1 MVEKQLKDI
10 TISDLLNKYIFVE
23 GDLGNSADV
32 YNDNSNYMVTF
43 VENTSEELA
52 LSAKGVTKVYDAVKI
67 ALKDVTG
74 TASTDIKKGTVIVR
88 LEKNSDALKNIVKVS
103 VRTDINN
110 TYNIPVRPSDAYV
123 AINQEHYTGEEG
135 IALLLGVSESAKSFN
150 DIVNFN
156 PSLEL
161 LDADELLKNLKDT
174 TPAKVATLTTTAD
187 KGSSYSSSS
196 ASIVG
201 TGSDSKETSPSTS
214 GSETGK

>member
-43 VENTSEELA
+43 VENTSEESA
-52 LSAKGVTKVYDAVKI
+52 LSASGVTKVYDAVKI

-74 TASTDIKKGTVIVR
+74 TASADIKKGTVIAR

-161 LDADELLKNLKDT
+161 LDADELLKNLKDM
-174 TPAKVATLTTTAD
+174 TPAKAAAQPSVATPTATTD
-187 KGSSYSSSS
+187 
-196 ASIVG
+196 
-201 TGSDSKETSPSTS
+201 TGSDSKETTSSTS
-214 GSETGK
+214 DSEKAK

>member
-10 TISDLLNKYIFVE
+10 MISDLLNKYIFVE

-43 VENTSEELA
+43 VENTSEESS
-52 LSAKGVTKVYDAVKI
+52 LSASGVTKVYDAVKI

-123 AINQEHYTGEEG
+123 AINQEHYTWEEG

-161 LDADELLKNLKDT
+161 LDADELLKNLKDM
-174 TPAKVATLTTTAD
+174 TPAKAAAQPSVATPTATTGT
-187 KGSSYSSSS
+187 YS
-196 ASIVG
+196 G
-201 TGSDSKETSPSTS
+201 SKETTSSTS
-214 GSETGK
+214 DSEKAK

>member
-10 TISDLLNKYIFVE
+10 KISDLLNKYIFVE

-43 VENTSEELA
+43 VENTSEESA
-52 LSAKGVTKVYDAVKI
+52 LSASGVTNVYDAVKI

-74 TASTDIKKGTVIVR
+74 TASADIKKGTVIAR

-161 LDADELLKNLKDT
+161 LDADELLKNLKDM
-174 TPAKVATLTTTAD
+174 TPAKAAAQPSVATPTAPTAPKAPKAD
-187 KGSSYSSSS
+187 
-196 ASIVG
+196 
-201 TGSDSKETSPSTS
+201 TGSDSKETTPSTS

>member
-43 VENTSEELA
+43 VENTSEESA
-52 LSAKGVTKVYDAVKI
+52 LSASGVTKVYDAVKI

-74 TASTDIKKGTVIVR
+74 TASADIKKGTVIAR
-88 LEKNSDALKNIVKVS
+88 LEKNSDTLKNIVKVS

-161 LDADELLKNLKDT
+161 LDADELLKNLKDM
-174 TPAKVATLTTTAD
+174 TPAKAAAQPSVATPMATA
-187 KGSSYSSSS
+187 
-196 ASIVG
+196 G
-201 TGSDSKETSPSTS
+201 TGSDSKEITPSTS

>member
-43 VENTSEELA
+43 VENTSEESA
-52 LSAKGVTKVYDAVKI
+52 LSASGVTKVYDAVKI

-74 TASTDIKKGTVIVR
+74 TASADIKKGTVIAR

-161 LDADELLKNLKDT
+161 LDADELLKNLKDM
-174 TPAKVATLTTTAD
+174 TPAKAAAQPSVATPTATT
-187 KGSSYSSSS
+187 
-196 ASIVG
+196 G
-201 TGSDSKETSPSTS
+201 TGSDSKETTSSTS
-214 GSETGK
+214 DSEKAK

>member
-43 VENTSEELA
+43 VENTSEESA
-52 LSAKGVTKVYDAVKI
+52 LSASGVTKVYDAVKI

-74 TASTDIKKGTVIVR
+74 TASADIKKGTVIAR

-161 LDADELLKNLKDT
+161 LDADELLKNLKDM
-174 TPAKVATLTTTAD
+174 TPAKAAAQPSVATPTATT
-187 KGSSYSSSS
+187 
-196 ASIVG
+196 G
-201 TGSDSKETSPSTS
+201 TSSDSKETSPSTS
-214 GSETGK
+214 DSEKAK

>member
-43 VENTSEELA
+43 VENTSEESA
-52 LSAKGVTKVYDAVKI
+52 LSASGVTKVYDAVKI

-74 TASTDIKKGTVIVR
+74 TASADIKKGTVIAR

-161 LDADELLKNLKDT
+161 LDADELLKNLKDM
-174 TPAKVATLTTTAD
+174 TPAKAAAQPSVATPTAPKAD
-187 KGSSYSSSS
+187 
-196 ASIVG
+196 
-201 TGSDSKETSPSTS
+201 TGSDSKETTSSTS
-214 GSETGK
+214 GSESAK

>member
-10 TISDLLNKYIFVE
+10 KISDLLNKYIFVE

-43 VENTSEELA
+43 VENTSEESA
-52 LSAKGVTKVYDAVKI
+52 LSASGVTKVYDAVKI

-74 TASTDIKKGTVIVR
+74 TASADIKKGTVIAR

-161 LDADELLKNLKDT
+161 LDADELLKNLKDM
-174 TPAKVATLTTTAD
+174 TPAKENTSTSTDD
-187 KGSSYSSSS
+187 KSSSS
-196 ASIVG
+196 SSTPTDTTG
-201 TGSDSKETSPSTS
+201 TVSDSKETTPSTS
-214 GSETGK
+214 GSEAGK

>member
-10 TISDLLNKYIFVE
+10 KISDLLNKYIFVE

-43 VENTSEELA
+43 VENTSEESA
-52 LSAKGVTKVYDAVKI
+52 LSASGVTKVYDAVKI

-74 TASTDIKKGTVIVR
+74 TASADIKKGTVIAR

-161 LDADELLKNLKDT
+161 LDADELLKNLKDM
-174 TPAKVATLTTTAD
+174 TPAKAAAQPSVATPTTTT
-187 KGSSYSSSS
+187 
-196 ASIVG
+196 G
-201 TGSDSKETSPSTS
+201 TGSDSKETTSSTS
-214 GSETGK
+214 GSESGK

>member
-1 MVEKQLKDI
+1 MD
-10 TISDLLNKYIFVE
+10 FVE

-43 VENTSEELA
+43 VENTSEESA
-52 LSAKGVTKVYDAVKI
+52 LSASGVTKVYDAVKI

-74 TASTDIKKGTVIVR
+74 TASADIKKGTVIAR

-161 LDADELLKNLKDT
+161 LDADELLKNLKDM
-174 TPAKVATLTTTAD
+174 TPAKAAAQPSVATPTATT
-187 KGSSYSSSS
+187 
-196 ASIVG
+196 G
-201 TGSDSKETSPSTS
+201 TSSDSKETSPSTS
-214 GSETGK
+214 DSEKAK

>member
-10 TISDLLNKYIFVE
+10 KISDLLNKYIFVE

-43 VENTSEELA
+43 VENTSEESA
-52 LSAKGVTKVYDAVKI
+52 LSASGVTKVYDAVKI

-74 TASTDIKKGTVIVR
+74 TASADIKKGTVIAR

-161 LDADELLKNLKDT
+161 LDADELLKNLKDM
-174 TPAKVATLTTTAD
+174 TPAKAVAQPSVATPTAPKAD
-187 KGSSYSSSS
+187 
-196 ASIVG
+196 
-201 TGSDSKETSPSTS
+201 TGSDSKETTPSTS
-214 GSETGK
+214 GSEKAK

>member
-10 TISDLLNKYIFVE
+10 KISDLLNKYIFVE

-43 VENTSEELA
+43 VENTSEESA
-52 LSAKGVTKVYDAVKI
+52 LSASGVTKVYDAVKI

-74 TASTDIKKGTVIVR
+74 TASADIKKGTVIAR

-161 LDADELLKNLKDT
+161 LGADELLKNLKDM
-174 TPAKVATLTTTAD
+174 TPAKALTTTAD

-196 ASIVG
+196 ASTVG
-201 TGSDSKETSPSTS
+201 TGSDSKETTPSTS

>member
-10 TISDLLNKYIFVE
+10 KISDLLNKYIFVE

-43 VENTSEELA
+43 VENTSEESA
-52 LSAKGVTKVYDAVKI
+52 LSASGVTKVYDAVKI

-74 TASTDIKKGTVIVR
+74 TASADIKKGTVIAR

-161 LDADELLKNLKDT
+161 LDADELLKNLKDM
-174 TPAKVATLTTTAD
+174 TPAKAAAQPSVATPTTTT
-187 KGSSYSSSS
+187 
-196 ASIVG
+196 G
-201 TGSDSKETSPSTS
+201 TGSNSKETTSSTS
-214 GSETGK
+214 GSESGK

>member
-10 TISDLLNKYIFVE
+10 KISDLLNKYIFVE

-43 VENTSEELA
+43 VENTSEESA
-52 LSAKGVTKVYDAVKI
+52 LSASGVTNVYDAVKI
-67 ALKDVTG
+67 SLKDVTG
-74 TASTDIKKGTVIVR
+74 TASADIKKGTVIAR

-161 LDADELLKNLKDT
+161 LDADELLKNLKDM
-174 TPAKVATLTTTAD
+174 TPAKAAAQPSVATPTAPKAD
-187 KGSSYSSSS
+187 
-196 ASIVG
+196 
-201 TGSDSKETSPSTS
+201 TGSDSKETTPSTS

>member
-43 VENTSEELA
+43 VENTSEESA
-52 LSAKGVTKVYDAVKI
+52 LSASGVTKVYDAVKI

-74 TASTDIKKGTVIVR
+74 TASADIKKGTVIAR

-161 LDADELLKNLKDT
+161 LDADELLKNLKDM
-174 TPAKVATLTTTAD
+174 TPAKAVAQPSTSTPTAT
-187 KGSSYSSSS
+187 
-196 ASIVG
+196 
-201 TGSDSKETSPSTS
+201 TGSDSKETTSSTS
-214 GSETGK
+214 GSESGK

>member
-43 VENTSEELA
+43 VENTSEESA
-52 LSAKGVTKVYDAVKI
+52 LSASEVTKVYDAVKI

-74 TASTDIKKGTVIVR
+74 TASADIKKGTVIAR

-161 LDADELLKNLKDT
+161 LDADELLKNLKDM
-174 TPAKVATLTTTAD
+174 TPAKAAAQPSVATPTATTT
-187 KGSSYSSSS
+187 
-196 ASIVG
+196 
-201 TGSDSKETSPSTS
+201 TGSDGKETTSSTS
-214 GSETGK
+214 GSESGK

>member
-43 VENTSEELA
+43 VENTSEESS
-52 LSAKGVTKVYDAVKI
+52 LSASGVTKVYDAVKI
-67 ALKDVTG
+67 DLKDVTG
-74 TASTDIKKGTVIVR
+74 TASADIKKGTVIAR

-161 LDADELLKNLKDT
+161 LDADELLKNLKDM
-174 TPAKVATLTTTAD
+174 TPAKAAAQPSVATPMATA
-187 KGSSYSSSS
+187 
-196 ASIVG
+196 G
-201 TGSDSKETSPSTS
+201 TGSDSKETTSSTS
-214 GSETGK
+214 GSEAGK

>member
-43 VENTSEELA
+43 VENTSEESA
-52 LSAKGVTKVYDAVKI
+52 LSASGVTKVYDAVKI

-74 TASTDIKKGTVIVR
+74 TASADIKKGTVIAR

-161 LDADELLKNLKDT
+161 LDADELLKNLKDM
-174 TPAKVATLTTTAD
+174 TPAKAATLTTTAD

-196 ASIVG
+196 SSIVG
-201 TGSDSKETSPSTS
+201 TGSDSKETTPSTS
-214 GSETGK
+214 GSEAGK

>member
-10 TISDLLNKYIFVE
+10 KISDLLNKYIFVE

-43 VENTSEELA
+43 VENTSEESA
-52 LSAKGVTKVYDAVKI
+52 LSASGVTKVYDAVKI

-74 TASTDIKKGTVIVR
+74 TASADIKKGTVIAR

-161 LDADELLKNLKDT
+161 LDADELLKNLKDM
-174 TPAKVATLTTTAD
+174 TPAKAAAQPSVATPTTTT
-187 KGSSYSSSS
+187 
-196 ASIVG
+196 G
-201 TGSDSKETSPSTS
+201 TGSNSKETTSSTS
-214 GSETGK
+214 GSEAGK

>member
-32 YNDNSNYMVTF
+32 YNDNSNYMITF
-43 VENTSEELA
+43 VENTSEESA
-52 LSAKGVTKVYDAVKI
+52 LSASGVTKVYDAVKI

-161 LDADELLKNLKDT
+161 LDADELLKNLKDM
-174 TPAKVATLTTTAD
+174 TPAKAAAVPT
-187 KGSSYSSSS
+187 SSSSS
-196 ASIVG
+196 APKAT
-201 TGSDSKETSPSTS
+201 TGSDSKETTPSTS

>member
-32 YNDNSNYMVTF
+32 YNDNSNYMITF
-43 VENTSEELA
+43 VENTDEESA
-52 LSAKGVTKVYDAVKI
+52 LTSNGVTKVYDAVKI
-67 ALKDVTG
+67 PLKDVTG
-74 TASTDIKKGTVIVR
+74 TASNDIKKGTVIVR

-110 TYNIPVRPSDAYV
+110 TYNIPVHPSDAYV

-161 LDADELLKNLKDT
+161 LNADELLKNLKDMAQSQAV
-174 TPAKVATLTTTAD
+174 P
-187 KGSSYSSSS
+187 SS
-196 ASIVG
+196 AS
-201 TGSDSKETSPSTS
+201 TATAGSDSKATTSSTS
-214 GSETGK
+214 DSEKAK

>member
-43 VENTSEELA
+43 VENTSEESA
-52 LSAKGVTKVYDAVKI
+52 LSASGVTKVYDAVKI
-67 ALKDVTG
+67 ALKDATG
-74 TASTDIKKGTVIVR
+74 TASADIKKGTVIAR

-161 LDADELLKNLKDT
+161 LDADELLKNLKDM
-174 TPAKVATLTTTAD
+174 TPAKAAAVSTSTSTSTPTAT
-187 KGSSYSSSS
+187 
-196 ASIVG
+196 
-201 TGSDSKETSPSTS
+201 TGSDSKETTSSTS
-214 GSETGK
+214 GSESAK

>member
-10 TISDLLNKYIFVE
+10 KISDLLNKYIFVE

-43 VENTSEELA
+43 VENTSEESA
-52 LSAKGVTKVYDAVKI
+52 LSASGVTKVYDAVKI

-74 TASTDIKKGTVIVR
+74 TASADIKKGTVIAR

-161 LDADELLKNLKDT
+161 LDADELLKNLKDM
-174 TPAKVATLTTTAD
+174 TPAKAAAQPSVATPTTTTGT
-187 KGSSYSSSS
+187 GSNSKETTSS
-196 ASIVG
+196 AS
-201 TGSDSKETSPSTS
+201 
-214 GSETGK
+214 GSESGK

>member
-10 TISDLLNKYIFVE
+10 KISDLLNKYIFVE

-43 VENTSEELA
+43 VENTSEESA
-52 LSAKGVTKVYDAVKI
+52 LSASGVTKVYDAVKI

-74 TASTDIKKGTVIVR
+74 TASADIKKGTVIAR

-161 LDADELLKNLKDT
+161 LDADELLKNLKDM
-174 TPAKVATLTTTAD
+174 TPAKAAAQPSVATPTTT
-187 KGSSYSSSS
+187 
-196 ASIVG
+196 
-201 TGSDSKETSPSTS
+201 TGSDSKETTS
-214 GSETGK
+214 SASDSEKAK

>member
-43 VENTSEELA
+43 VENTSEESA
-52 LSAKGVTKVYDAVKI
+52 LSASGVTKVYDAVKI

-74 TASTDIKKGTVIVR
+74 TASADIKKGTVIVR

-161 LDADELLKNLKDT
+161 LDADELLKNLKDM
-174 TPAKVATLTTTAD
+174 TPSKAAAQPSVATPKATT
-187 KGSSYSSSS
+187 
-196 ASIVG
+196 G
-201 TGSDSKETSPSTS
+201 TGSDSKETTSSTS
-214 GSETGK
+214 GSESAK

>member
-43 VENTSEELA
+43 VENTSEESA
-52 LSAKGVTKVYDAVKI
+52 LSASGVTKVYDAVKI
-67 ALKDVTG
+67 ALKDATG

-161 LDADELLKNLKDT
+161 LDADELLKNLKDM
-174 TPAKVATLTTTAD
+174 TPAKAAAQPSVATPTATT
-187 KGSSYSSSS
+187 
-196 ASIVG
+196 G
-201 TGSDSKETSPSTS
+201 TGSDSKETTSSTS
-214 GSETGK
+214 DSEKAK

>member
-43 VENTSEELA
+43 VENTSEESA
-52 LSAKGVTKVYDAVKI
+52 LSASGVTKVYDAVKI

-74 TASTDIKKGTVIVR
+74 TASADIKKGTVIAR
-88 LEKNSDALKNIVKVS
+88 LEKNSDDLKNIVKVS

-161 LDADELLKNLKDT
+161 LDADELLKNLKDM
-174 TPAKVATLTTTAD
+174 TPAKAAAQPSVATPTATTD
-187 KGSSYSSSS
+187 
-196 ASIVG
+196 
-201 TGSDSKETSPSTS
+201 TGSDSKETTSSTS
-214 GSETGK
+214 GSESGK

>member
-10 TISDLLNKYIFVE
+10 KISDLLNKYIFVE

-43 VENTSEELA
+43 VENTSEESA
-52 LSAKGVTKVYDAVKI
+52 LSASGVTKVYDAVKI

-74 TASTDIKKGTVIVR
+74 TASADIKKGTVIAR

-161 LDADELLKNLKDT
+161 LDADELLKNLKDM
-174 TPAKVATLTTTAD
+174 TPAKAAAQPSVATPTTTT
-187 KGSSYSSSS
+187 
-196 ASIVG
+196 G
-201 TGSDSKETSPSTS
+201 TGTDSKETTSSTS
-214 GSETGK
+214 GSESGK

>member
-10 TISDLLNKYIFVE
+10 KISDLLNKYIFVE

-43 VENTSEELA
+43 VENTSEESA
-52 LSAKGVTKVYDAVKI
+52 LSASGVTKVYDAVKI

-74 TASTDIKKGTVIVR
+74 TASADIKKGTVIAR

-161 LDADELLKNLKDT
+161 LDADELLKNLKDM
-174 TPAKVATLTTTAD
+174 TPAKAAAQPSVATPTATTD
-187 KGSSYSSSS
+187 
-196 ASIVG
+196 
-201 TGSDSKETSPSTS
+201 TGSDSKETTSSTS
-214 GSETGK
+214 GSESGK

>member
-43 VENTSEELA
+43 VENTSEESA
-52 LSAKGVTKVYDAVKI
+52 LSASGVTKVYDAVKI

-74 TASTDIKKGTVIVR
+74 TASADIKKGTVIVR

-161 LDADELLKNLKDT
+161 LDADELLKNLKDM
-174 TPAKVATLTTTAD
+174 TPAKSAAVPTSAPKAD
-187 KGSSYSSSS
+187 
-196 ASIVG
+196 
-201 TGSDSKETSPSTS
+201 TGSDSKETTSSTS
-214 GSETGK
+214 GSESGK

>member
-43 VENTSEELA
+43 VENTSEESA
-52 LSAKGVTKVYDAVKI
+52 LSASGVTKVYDAVKI

-161 LDADELLKNLKDT
+161 LDADELLKNLKDM
-174 TPAKVATLTTTAD
+174 TPAKAAAQPSVATHTATT
-187 KGSSYSSSS
+187 
-196 ASIVG
+196 G
-201 TGSDSKETSPSTS
+201 TGSDSKETTSSTS
-214 GSETGK
+214 DSEKAK

>member
-10 TISDLLNKYIFVE
+10 KISDLLNKYIFVE

-43 VENTSEELA
+43 VENTSEESA
-52 LSAKGVTKVYDAVKI
+52 LSASGVTNVYDAVKI

-74 TASTDIKKGTVIVR
+74 TASADIKKGTVIAR

-161 LDADELLKNLKDT
+161 LDADELLKNLKDM
-174 TPAKVATLTTTAD
+174 TPAKAAAQPSVATPTAPTAPKAD
-187 KGSSYSSSS
+187 
-196 ASIVG
+196 
-201 TGSDSKETSPSTS
+201 TGSDSKETTPSTS

>member
-10 TISDLLNKYIFVE
+10 KISDLLNKYIFVE

-43 VENTSEELA
+43 VENTSEESA
-52 LSAKGVTKVYDAVKI
+52 LSASGVTKVYDAVKI

-74 TASTDIKKGTVIVR
+74 TASADIKKGTVIAR

-161 LDADELLKNLKDT
+161 LDADELLKNLKDM
-174 TPAKVATLTTTAD
+174 TPAKAAAQPSVATPTAPTAPKAD
-187 KGSSYSSSS
+187 
-196 ASIVG
+196 
-201 TGSDSKETSPSTS
+201 TGSDSKETTPSTS
-214 GSETGK
+214 GSESGK

>member
-43 VENTSEELA
+43 VENTSEESA
-52 LSAKGVTKVYDAVKI
+52 LSASGVTKVYDAVKI

-74 TASTDIKKGTVIVR
+74 TASADIKKGTVIAR

-161 LDADELLKNLKDT
+161 LDADELLKNLKDM
-174 TPAKVATLTTTAD
+174 TPAKAAAQPSVATPTATT
-187 KGSSYSSSS
+187 
-196 ASIVG
+196 G
-201 TGSDSKETSPSTS
+201 TGSDSKEAEPSTS
-214 GSETGK
+214 GSEKAK

>member
-1 MVEKQLKDI
+1 MVEKKLKDI

-43 VENTSEELA
+43 VENTSEESA
-52 LSAKGVTKVYDAVKI
+52 LSASGVTKVYDAVKI

-74 TASTDIKKGTVIVR
+74 TASADIKKGTVIAR

-161 LDADELLKNLKDT
+161 LDADELLKNLKDM
-174 TPAKVATLTTTAD
+174 TPAKAAAVPT
-187 KGSSYSSSS
+187 S
-196 ASIVG
+196 APKDG
-201 TGSDSKETSPSTS
+201 TGSDSKETTPSTS

>member
-1 MVEKQLKDI
+1 MAKKQLKDI

-23 GDLGNSADV
+23 GDMGDSADV

-43 VENTSEELA
+43 VENTTEETA
-52 LSAKGVTKVYDAVKI
+52 QSSNGVTKVYDAVKVS
-67 ALKDVTG
+67 LKDVTG
-74 TASTDIKKGTVIVR
+74 TAATDIKKGTVIVR
-88 LEKNSDALKNIVKVS
+88 LEKNSDPLKNLVKVS

-123 AINQEHYTGEEG
+123 AINQEHYNGEEG

-161 LDADELLKNLKDT
+161 LDADELLSTLKD
-174 TPAKVATLTTTAD
+174 L
-187 KGSSYSSSS
+187 SSVVKASSDTGVSKPVSTGTSDGTSS
-196 ASIVG
+196 AS
-201 TGSDSKETSPSTS
+201 KETTPTTS
-214 GSETGK
+214 SDK

>member
-10 TISDLLNKYIFVE
+10 KISDLLNKYIFVE

-43 VENTSEELA
+43 VENTSEESA
-52 LSAKGVTKVYDAVKI
+52 LSASGVTKVYDAVKI

-74 TASTDIKKGTVIVR
+74 TASADIKKGTVIVR

-161 LDADELLKNLKDT
+161 LDADELLKNLKDM
-174 TPAKVATLTTTAD
+174 TPAKAAAQPSVATPTATT
-187 KGSSYSSSS
+187 
-196 ASIVG
+196 G
-201 TGSDSKETSPSTS
+201 TDSKETTPSTS

>member
-43 VENTSEELA
+43 VENTSEESA
-52 LSAKGVTKVYDAVKI
+52 LSASGVTKVYDAVKI

-161 LDADELLKNLKDT
+161 LDADELLKNLKDM
-174 TPAKVATLTTTAD
+174 TPAKAAVVPTSTP
-187 KGSSYSSSS
+187 S
-196 ASIVG
+196 APKAG
-201 TGSDSKETSPSTS
+201 TGSDSKETSPSTT
-214 GSETGK
+214 GSEAGK